1 MISDFK
7 ASLVYRSEFLDRTS
21 IATQINPVSTTR
33 AVGLW
38 GTERG
43 GGGGR
48 VGGGWLG
55 VVGHPFWGGG
65 GGQERLGLKGLGE
78 YPQE

>member
-43 GGGGR
+43 LAWWWWESGMG
-48 VGGGWLG
+48 VG
-55 VVGHPFWGGG
+55 WGE
-65 GGQERLGLKGLGE
+65 ERLGLKGLGE